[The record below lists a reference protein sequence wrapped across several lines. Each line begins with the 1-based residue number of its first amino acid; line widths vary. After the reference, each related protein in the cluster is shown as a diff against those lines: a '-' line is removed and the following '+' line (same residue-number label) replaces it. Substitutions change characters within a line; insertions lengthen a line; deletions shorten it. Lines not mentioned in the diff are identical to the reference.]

1 MTIDTFKTYITF
13 CILILYNLG
22 ICRKRQSTHMTL
34 WAPFRPWE
42 WWSTGRAS
50 T

>member
-1 MTIDTFKTYITF
+1 
-13 CILILYNLG
+13 
-22 ICRKRQSTHMTL
+22 MTL